1 MSKQVAV
8 LVAGS
13 WGTALASVLAANG
26 CAVNLWT
33 RRSEQAEEINTLHT
47 NRQYLTL
54 PPKRTLSTQIVAHTD
69 IERALHGVS
78 AVVLAAPTS
87 AMRAVA
93 RAAAPFIRSEQVLV
107 HVAKGFERQSLK
119 RMSQVIGEEIA
130 HYPAD
135 RITVLSGP
143 SHAEEVIVKN
153 PTTVVVAAAAEQAAN
168 QALQLFLNDDF
179 RVYLNHDMLGV
190 ELAGAMKNTI
200 ALAAGMC
207 DGLRLGDNAKAA
219 LVTRGLAEIS
229 AIGIEMGAKKETYFG
244 LAGLGDL
251 IVTCGSLHSRN
262 YRAGKR
268 IGEGATLTQL
278 QAESGMVVEGIN
290 TTKASFDLARQYGV
304 NMPITEQLYH
314 VLFEEKDPRTA
325 VYDLMTRDVKRE

>member
-1 MSKQVAV
+1 M
-8 LVAGS
+8 
-13 WGTALASVLAANG
+13 
-26 CAVNLWT
+26 
-33 RRSEQAEEINTLHT
+33 
-47 NRQYLTL
+47 
-54 PPKRTLSTQIVAHTD
+54 VAHTD
-69 IERALHGVS
+69 MAQALRGVS
-78 AVVLAAPTS
+78 AVVLAAPTG
-87 AMRAVA
+87 AMREVA
-93 RAAAPFIRSEQVLV
+93 RTAAPYLHGEQILV

-119 RMSQVIGEEIA
+119 RMSQVIAEEIP
-130 HYPAD
+130 HYPAE

-153 PTTVVVAAAAEQAAN
+153 PTTVVVAAADEKAAKSS
-168 QALQLFLNDDF
+168 LQLFLNDDF

-229 AIGIEMGAKKETYFG
+229 AIGIRMGAKKETYFG

-251 IVTCGSLHSRN
+251 IVTCGSHHSRN

-268 IGEGATLTQL
+268 IGEGTSLAQL

-290 TTKASFDLARQYGV
+290 TTKASFDLARHYGV
-304 NMPITEQLYH
+304 DMPITEQLYY
-314 VLFEEKDPRTA
+314 VLFEGKDPRTA
-325 VYDLMTRDVKRE
+325 VYDLMTRDTKRE